1 MTKENMQKY
10 CTKCR
15 KEISQNSK
23 FCVSCDTEIKN
34 VDISS
39 KHVRKSGNST
49 EKIAVIAMLIF
60 IIGFGIIV
68 NLPINNSPVTKNE
81 EKKTGYVAE
90 KYKDEIEKNNAIIE
104 EVAKKEKEEIV
115 KTNDPI
121 LENKLYDL
129 VSIIKEWRSNIVYV
143 ECAFG
148 YSNIDK
154 IYKVQ
159 AGSGFLVSIDDQ
171 IRVITNKHVIQD
183 RERYSPSFCNIK
195 IPDINKILE
204 IDWDSGDFKG
214 SSIGVDAGII
224 IIKNP
229 DENIKKIALS
239 KNNSEC
245 QKLASIGDS
254 LIVLGYPS
262 IGSESDITATDGI
275 ISGYD
280 GNYYITSAKIEAG
293 NSGGVAILLK
303 DNCNLGIPTFTKI
316 GEVESMARILNIDVV
331 VK

>member
-1 MTKENMQKY
+1 MKH
-10 CTKCR
+10 CTKCG
-15 KEISQNSK
+15 KEISQDGK
-23 FCVSCDTEIKN
+23 FCVSCDKGNNEINKVKN
-34 VDISS
+34 
-39 KHVRKSGNST
+39 NST
-49 EKIAVIAMLIF
+49 SNTGKVLVVLFMLFLILT
-60 IIGFGIIV
+60 IV
-68 NLPINNSPVTKNE
+68 FSSYQEAKQKALLKNTASPVTKNE

-121 LENKLYDL
+121 LENKSYDL